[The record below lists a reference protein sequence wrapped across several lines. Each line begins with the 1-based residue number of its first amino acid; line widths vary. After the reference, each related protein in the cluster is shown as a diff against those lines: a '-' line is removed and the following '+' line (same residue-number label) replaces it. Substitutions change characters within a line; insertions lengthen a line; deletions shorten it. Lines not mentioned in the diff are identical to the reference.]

1 MENLRDKQ
9 FILIQGTADD
19 NVHLQQT
26 MYLSKALTN
35 KGVLYKS
42 QIYPDEGHSLLNVRR
57 HLWRTLSGFFDDCF
71 RKTVSKSS
79 LFIIIYTPESA
90 LICPDFNN
98 VCTYKCKYLHL
109 FDKKS

>member
-1 MENLRDKQ
+1 MTDNYKGYEEADLYNYVENLRDKQ

-26 MYLSKALTN
+26 MYLSKALTT

-71 RKTVSKSS
+71 RKTVS
-79 LFIIIYTPESA
+79 
-90 LICPDFNN
+90 
-98 VCTYKCKYLHL
+98 
-109 FDKKS
+109 